1 MQTITFERLPSVK
14 ARFGFCRS
22 TVYNRV
28 ADKLLPEPVPLGGR
42 AVGFPSIELD
52 AIAAA
57 MLAGRT
63 NDELRALVRQ
73 LEAQRKNATE
83 ALEVA

>member
-1 MQTITFERLPSVK
+1 
-14 ARFGFCRS
+14 
-22 TVYNRV
+22 
-28 ADKLLPEPVPLGGR
+28 VPLGGR